1 MSIKKISAPF
11 LFLALIFTGF
21 SIAQD
26 NALEEVTV
34 TSQRQE
40 QSLQDVPLAVT
51 AFDADDLLE
60 QQIEEASDLQLV
72 VPGLTFAPTALSLI
86 HI

>member
-40 QSLQDVPLAVT
+40 QSLQDVP
-51 AFDADDLLE
+51 
-60 QQIEEASDLQLV
+60 
-72 VPGLTFAPTALSLI
+72 
-86 HI
+86 

>member
-1 MSIKKISAPF
+1 MSTKNISSP
-11 LFLALIFTGF
+11 LLILALIFTGY

-40 QSLQDVPLAVT
+40 QSL
-51 AFDADDLLE
+51 
-60 QQIEEASDLQLV
+60 
-72 VPGLTFAPTALSLI
+72 
-86 HI
+86 

>member
-60 QQIEEASDLQLV
+60 QQIEEASDLQL
-72 VPGLTFAPTALSLI
+72 SLI